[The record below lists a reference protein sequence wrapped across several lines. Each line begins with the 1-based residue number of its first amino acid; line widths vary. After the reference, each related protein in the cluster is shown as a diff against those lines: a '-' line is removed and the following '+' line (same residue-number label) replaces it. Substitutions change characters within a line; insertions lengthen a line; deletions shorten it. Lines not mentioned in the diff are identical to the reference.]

1 MENTLNQKLSNNGE
15 ELVDTLTN
23 LEQSGSLFDSDIN
36 VVISYIYKLIVTTNM
51 LGKDQTRLMA
61 LL

>member
-1 MENTLNQKLSNNGE
+1 MENTLNQNLSNNGE

-23 LEQSGSLFDSDIN
+23 LEQSESLFDSDIN

>member
-1 MENTLNQKLSNNGE
+1 MENTLNQNLSNNGE

-23 LEQSGSLFDSDIN
+23 LEQSGTLFDSDIN

>member
-1 MENTLNQKLSNNGE
+1 MENTLNQNLSNNGE

-36 VVISYIYKLIVTTNM
+36 VVISYIYKLIVTTSM

>member
-1 MENTLNQKLSNNGE
+1 MENTLDQNLSNNGE

-51 LGKDQTRLMA
+51 LGRDQTRLMA

>member
-1 MENTLNQKLSNNGE
+1 MENTLNQNLSNNGE

-51 LGKDQTRLMA
+51 LGKDQTRLMV

>member
-1 MENTLNQKLSNNGE
+1 MENTLNQNLSNNGE

-23 LEQSGSLFDSDIN
+23 LEQSGTLFDSDIN

-51 LGKDQTRLMA
+51 LGTDQTRLMA

>member
-1 MENTLNQKLSNNGE
+1 MENTLNQNLSNNGE

-51 LGKDQTRLMA
+51 LGRDQTRLMA

>member
-1 MENTLNQKLSNNGE
+1 MENTLNQNLSNNGE

-23 LEQSGSLFDSDIN
+23 LEQSGTLFDSDIN

-51 LGKDQTRLMA
+51 LGRDQTRLMA

>member
-1 MENTLNQKLSNNGE
+1 MENTLNQNLSNNGE

-61 LL
+61 LF

>member
-1 MENTLNQKLSNNGE
+1 MENTLNQNLSNNGE